1 MSKNKRAVLFDM
13 DGVLIDAREWH
24 YDSLNEALEIFGFSI
39 SREDHVERFNGMT
52 TRSKLEVL
60 SKEYGLP
67 DNLHSLISDVKQD
80 RTLRIAAANCFPDAQ
95 HLILI
100 SRLREIGISVGVV
113 TNSIRRT
120 SEFMLNYAGI
130 LDYLDVLITNEDVSL
145 GKPSPEGY
153 ILAMEKLHT
162 LPEHTWVVEDGEYG
176 IQAAELAGANV
187 IRVSSPA
194 DVNLQILEKVFPEI
208 MT

>member
-67 DNLHSLISDVKQD
+67 DNLHSLISDVIQD
-80 RTLRIAAANCFPDAQ
+80 RTLRIAAAYCFPDAQ